1 MKRFN
6 VRKSIVEHPDFVVAL
21 KSIEEIHQWL
31 RESGEAGCLAT
42 IGASGAGKSTVLEC
56 YRAKFPVREEVLRR
70 HVPVLYVIVP
80 AVPTVRSL
88 AEAMLIAL
96 GEIAQAGQSSARLTE
111 QIVKLVH
118 GCGVEII
125 MLDEFQHFVEGDRR
139 SLRQV
144 ANWLKVLL
152 DRLPAAVVLAGLP
165 SLLGVL
171 RVNGQLRRRF
181 SRVTEMRPFDVNTNE
196 GAKTFI
202 GVMQALAKDMPLPMT
217 DIVDK
222 RVVMKLYYATAGLV
236 DYMCKLLNG
245 AYQVAE
251 RRGGKSVTLNDFAA
265 AFRVHI
271 WKDAPPSR
279 DPFDSKFNG
288 VPLDQPGEPFA
299 EDVQ

>member
-6 VRKSIVEHPDFVVAL
+6 VRKSIVEHPDFVAAL
-21 KSIEEIHQWL
+21 KSIEDVHQWL

-42 IGASGAGKSTVLEC
+42 VGESGAGKSTVLEC

-88 AEAMLIAL
+88 AEAILIAL
-96 GEIAQAGQSSARLTE
+96 GEIPQVGQSSARLTE

-125 MLDEFQHFVEGDRR
+125 MLDEFQHCVEGDRR

-144 ANWLKVLL
+144 TNWLKVLL

-181 SRVTEMRPFDVNTNE
+181 SRVTEIRRFDVNTQE
-196 GAKTFI
+196 GARTFI
-202 GVMQALAKDMPLPMT
+202 GVMQALAKDMPLPMM
-217 DIVDK
+217 DIADK
-222 RVVMKLYYATAGLV
+222 RVAMKLYYASAGLV

-245 AYQVAE
+245 AYQIAE
-251 RRGGKSVTLNDFAA
+251 RRGAKAVALHDFAA

-279 DPFDSKFNG
+279 NPFDAKFNG

-299 EDVQ
+299 GDVQ

>member
-1 MKRFN
+1 
-6 VRKSIVEHPDFVVAL
+6 
-21 KSIEEIHQWL
+21 
-31 RESGEAGCLAT
+31 
-42 IGASGAGKSTVLEC
+42 
-56 YRAKFPVREEVLRR
+56 
-70 HVPVLYVIVP
+70 YVIVP

-88 AEAMLIAL
+88 AEAILIAL
-96 GEIAQAGQSSARLTE
+96 GEIPQVGQSSARLTE

-181 SRVTEMRPFDVNTNE
+181 SRVTEIRRFDVNTQE
-196 GAKTFI
+196 GAQTFI
-202 GVMQALAKDMPLPMT
+202 GVMQALAKDMPLPMM
-217 DIVDK
+217 DIADRQVA
-222 RVVMKLYYATAGLV
+222 MKLYYASAGLV

-245 AYQVAE
+245 AYQIAE
-251 RRGGKSVTLNDFAA
+251 RRGAK
-265 AFRVHI
+265 
-271 WKDAPPSR
+271 
-279 DPFDSKFNG
+279 
-288 VPLDQPGEPFA
+288 
-299 EDVQ
+299 

>member
-6 VRKSIVEHPDFVVAL
+6 VRKSVVEHPDFVAAL
-21 KSIEEIHQWL
+21 KSIEDIHQWL

-42 IGASGAGKSTVLEC
+42 IGESGAGKSTVLEC

-88 AEAMLIAL
+88 AEAILIAL
-96 GEIAQAGQSSARLTE
+96 GELPQAGQSSARLTE

-152 DRLPAAVVLAGLP
+152 DRLPTAVVLSGLP
-165 SLLGVL
+165 SLLRVL
-171 RVNGQLRRRF
+171 QVNGQLRRRF
-181 SRVTEMRPFDVNTNE
+181 SRVAEIRSFDANTKE
-196 GAKTFI
+196 GGERFI
-202 GVMQALAKDMPLPMT
+202 GVMHALAKDMPLPMM
-217 DIVDK
+217 DIANK
-222 RVVMKLYYATAGLV
+222 RVAMKLYYATSGLV

-245 AYQVAE
+245 AYRIAE
-251 RRGGKSVTLNDFAA
+251 QRGAKSVSLNDFAA
-265 AFRVHI
+265 AFLVHI
-271 WKDAPPSR
+271 WKDAPPAR
-279 DPFDSKFNG
+279 NPFDAKFNG
-288 VPLDQPGEPFA
+288 YPLNKPGEPFA
-299 EDVQ
+299 GDVQ

>member
-6 VRKSIVEHPDFVVAL
+6 VRKSIVEHPDFVAAL
-21 KSIEEIHQWL
+21 KSIEDIHQWL

-42 IGASGAGKSTVLEC
+42 VGESGAGKSTVLEC
-56 YRAKFPVREEVLRR
+56 YRAKFPVREEALRR

-88 AEAMLIAL
+88 AEAILIAL
-96 GEIAQAGQSSARLTE
+96 GEIPQVGQSSARLTE

-152 DRLPAAVVLAGLP
+152 DRLPAAVVLSGLP

-181 SRVTEMRPFDVNTNE
+181 SRVTEIRRFDVNTQE
-196 GAKTFI
+196 GAQTFI
-202 GVMQALAKDMPLPMT
+202 GVMQALAKDMPLPMM
-217 DIVDK
+217 DIADNWVA
-222 RVVMKLYYATAGLV
+222 MKLYYATAGLV

-245 AYQVAE
+245 AYQIAE
-251 RRGGKSVTLNDFAA
+251 RRGAKSVVLNDFAA
-265 AFRVHI
+265 AFVVHI

-279 DPFDSKFNG
+279 NPFNAKFNG
-288 VPLDQPGEPFA
+288 DPLNKPGEPFA
-299 EDVQ
+299 GDVQ

>member
-6 VRKSIVEHPDFVVAL
+6 VRKSIVEHPDFVAAL
-21 KSIEEIHQWL
+21 KSIEDVHQWL

-42 IGASGAGKSTVLEC
+42 IGESGAGKSTVLEC

-80 AVPTVRSL
+80 AVPTVRFL
-88 AEAMLIAL
+88 AEAILIAL
-96 GEIAQAGQSSARLTE
+96 GEIPQVGQSSARLTE

-139 SLRQV
+139 SLKQV

-181 SRVTEMRPFDVNTNE
+181 SRVTEIRRFDANTQE
-196 GAKTFI
+196 GARTFI
-202 GVMQALAKDMPLPMT
+202 GVMQALAKDMPLPMM
-217 DIVDK
+217 DIADK
-222 RVVMKLYYATAGLV
+222 RVAMKLYYASAGLV

-245 AYQVAE
+245 AYQIAD
-251 RRGGKSVTLNDFAA
+251 RRGAKAVALRDFAA

-279 DPFDSKFNG
+279 NPFDAKFNG

-299 EDVQ
+299 GDVQ

>member
-6 VRKSIVEHPDFVVAL
+6 VRKSIVEHPDFVAAL
-21 KSIEEIHQWL
+21 KSIEDVHQWL

-42 IGASGAGKSTVLEC
+42 IGESGAGKSTVLEC

-88 AEAMLIAL
+88 AEAILIAL
-96 GEIAQAGQSSARLTE
+96 GEIPQVGQSSARLTE

-152 DRLPAAVVLAGLP
+152 DRLPAAVVLA
-165 SLLGVL
+165 
-171 RVNGQLRRRF
+171 
-181 SRVTEMRPFDVNTNE
+181 VT
-196 GAKTFI
+196 
-202 GVMQALAKDMPLPMT
+202 
-217 DIVDK
+217 
-222 RVVMKLYYATAGLV
+222 
-236 DYMCKLLNG
+236 C
-245 AYQVAE
+245 
-251 RRGGKSVTLNDFAA
+251 
-265 AFRVHI
+265 
-271 WKDAPPSR
+271 
-279 DPFDSKFNG
+279 
-288 VPLDQPGEPFA
+288 PGIFGPVET
-299 EDVQ
+299 